1 MKKLPTVE
9 ALGCVNVI
17 CSDKTG
23 TITCNEMTVT
33 HIVTGCGDRVKVR
46 QSCRYNKATYGLLAC
61 LVSAVAIRKYVRLT
75 EIELNGSDP
84 ES

>member
-1 MKKLPTVE
+1 MMKTTGPVTNEMKKIIGTAPEQAIVKKLPTVE

-46 QSCRYNKATYGLLAC
+46 QSCRA
-61 LVSAVAIRKYVRLT
+61 
-75 EIELNGSDP
+75 
-84 ES
+84 